1 MEKTHQIFVLLE
13 NKPGT
18 SFELCRILK
27 KKNIAIF
34 AIAMFVDS
42 ARLHTSDPEGTM
54 EALQEHGYNCEI
66 REVLREILPNEQ
78 GAMMQLTQKLS
89 NAGININYLY
99 GTIEE
104 KQKHGMLILEVDQ
117 PKLALDLFKNHKY

>member
-42 ARLHTSDPEGTM
+42 ARLHTSDPEATM
-54 EALQEHGYNCEI
+54 KALQEHGYNCEI

-99 GTIEE
+99 GSIEE

-117 PKLALDLFKNHKY
+117 PKLALDLFRNHKY

>member
-1 MEKTHQIFVLLE
+1 MEKTHQIFVLLD

-27 KKNIAIF
+27 KKNISIF
-34 AIAMFVDS
+34 ALAMFVDS
-42 ARLHTSDPEGTM
+42 ARLHVSNPEATM
-54 EALQEHGYNCEI
+54 KALQEHGYNCEI
-66 REVLREILPNEQ
+66 REVLREVLPNKQ
-78 GAMMQLTQKLS
+78 GAMMLLTQKLS

-104 KQKHGMLILEVDQ
+104 KQKHGTLILEVDQ
-117 PKLALDLFKNHKY
+117 PDLAMNIFKNHKY

>member
-27 KKNIAIF
+27 KKNISIF

-42 ARLHTSDPEGTM
+42 ARLHVSNPEATM

-66 REVLREILPNEQ
+66 REVLRELLPNKQ
-78 GAMMQLTQKLS
+78 GAMMQLTRKLS

-99 GTIEE
+99 GTIDQ
-104 KQKHGMLILEVDQ
+104 KQKHGTLILEVDQ
-117 PKLALDLFKNHKY
+117 PKFALDLFKNHKY

>member
-27 KKNIAIF
+27 KKKISIF

-42 ARLHTSDPEGTM
+42 ARLHTSNPEAAM
-54 EALQEHGYNCEI
+54 KALQEHGYYCEI
-66 REVLREILPNEQ
+66 REVLRETLPNKQ

-104 KQKHGMLILEVDQ
+104 KQKHGTLILEVDN
-117 PKLALDLFKNHKY
+117 PKLALDIFKNNRY

>member
-27 KKNIAIF
+27 KKNISIF

-42 ARLHTSDPEGTM
+42 ARLHVSHPEKAL
-54 EALQEHGYNCEI
+54 ESLQEHGYHCEI
-66 REVLREILPNEQ
+66 REVLREVLPNKQ

-104 KQKHGMLILEVDQ
+104 KQKHGTLILEVDQ
-117 PKLALDLFKNHKY
+117 PELALDLFRNHRY

>member
-1 MEKTHQIFVLLE
+1 MKKAKQVFVLLE

-18 SFELCRILK
+18 SFELCRVLK
-27 KKNIAIF
+27 KKKISIY
-34 AIAMFVDS
+34 AIALFIDS
-42 ARLHTSDPEGTM
+42 ARIHTSDPKEAM
-54 EALQEHGYNCEI
+54 EALQEHGYNCEV
-66 REVLREILPNEQ
+66 REVLREILPNKQ

-104 KQKHGMLILEVDQ
+104 KQKHGTLILEVDQ
-117 PKLALDLFKNHKY
+117 PKLALDIFKNHKY

>member
-18 SFELCRILK
+18 AFELCRILK
-27 KKNIAIF
+27 KKKISIF

-42 ARLHTSDPEGTM
+42 ARLHVSNSDVAM
-54 EALQEHGYNCEI
+54 ETLQEHGYYCEI
-66 REVLREILPNEQ
+66 REVLQEVLPNKQ
-78 GAMMQLTQKLS
+78 GAMMQLTQKLG

-104 KQKHGMLILEVDQ
+104 KQQHGTLILEVDQ
-117 PKLALDLFKNHKY
+117 PELALSIFKNHKY

>member
-27 KKNIAIF
+27 KKNISIF

-42 ARLHTSDPEGTM
+42 ARLHVSNPEATM

-66 REVLREILPNEQ
+66 REVLRELLPNKQ
-78 GAMMQLTQKLS
+78 GAMMQLTRKLS

-99 GTIEE
+99 GTIDQ
-104 KQKHGMLILEVDQ
+104 KQKHGTLILEVDQ
-117 PKLALDLFKNHKY
+117 PKFVLDLFKNHKY

>member
-1 MEKTHQIFVLLE
+1 MEITYQIFVLLE

-27 KKNIAIF
+27 KKNISIF

-42 ARLHTSDPEGTM
+42 ARLHVSKPQATIQ
-54 EALQEHGYNCEI
+54 ALQEHGYDCEI
-66 REVLREILPNEQ
+66 REVLREFLPNKQ

-104 KQKHGMLILEVDQ
+104 KQKSGTLILEVDQ
-117 PKLALDLFKNHKY
+117 PKLALDLFRNHKY

>member
-1 MEKTHQIFVLLE
+1 MKKNHQIFVLLE

-18 SFELCRILK
+18 SFEMCRILK
-27 KKNIAIF
+27 KKNISIF
-34 AIAMFVDS
+34 AIVMFVDS
-42 ARLHTSDPEGTM
+42 ARLHVSDPDTAM
-54 EALQEHGYNCEI
+54 HVLQDNGYNCEI
-66 REVLREILPNEQ
+66 REVLQEILPNKQ

-104 KQKHGMLILEVDQ
+104 KQKHGTIILEVDK
-117 PKLALDLFKNHKY
+117 PDLVIDIFRNHSF

>member
-1 MEKTHQIFVLLE
+1 MK
-13 NKPGT
+13 
-18 SFELCRILK
+18 
-27 KKNIAIF
+27 
-34 AIAMFVDS
+34 
-42 ARLHTSDPEGTM
+42 
-54 EALQEHGYNCEI
+54 ALQEHGYNCEI